1 MKQFPSSTISM
12 LPSAALGF
20 GGGEAHVPLQDV
32 VQGGGQQVDGADA
45 GGGCGCD
52 TPKSAL
58 PFQE

>member
-1 MKQFPSSTISM
+1 MSTISM